1 MTTEPETLPAEDCLE
16 WDADMP
22 SPCRGPVEYRESLT
36 GTGTPIPRCD
46 YHWNLRL
53 DREDE
58 HRRIYPDSPIA
69 PAWFDPEAAGE
80 RWDDDY

>member
-1 MTTEPETLPAEDCLE
+1 MKMPRECIDNPAECK
-16 WDADMP
+16 
-22 SPCRGPVEYRESLT
+22 GKVEMRPSLT

-46 YHWNLRL
+46 HHWEKRL
-53 DREDE
+53 EKDEE

-69 PAWFDPEAAGE
+69 PSWFDPTLAGE